1 MKKLKLKALELGAEE
16 LLHREQLKSVI
27 GGSGG
32 SGDGG
37 NGCEVTCSSGYYS
50 CCNRNI
56 MVAYCKCVANGTSAS
71 CDAGGVGSTS
81 CKVDFSI
88 LP

>member
-16 LLHREQLKSVI
+16 LLQREQLKNVI
-27 GGSGG
+27 GGSG
-32 SGDGG
+32 SGDGSG
-37 NGCEVTCSSGYYS
+37 GGCEVTCGSGYYA

-56 MVAYCKCVANGTSAS
+56 LVAYCNCKTNGSTNS

-81 CKVDFSI
+81 CKIDMF
-88 LP
+88 